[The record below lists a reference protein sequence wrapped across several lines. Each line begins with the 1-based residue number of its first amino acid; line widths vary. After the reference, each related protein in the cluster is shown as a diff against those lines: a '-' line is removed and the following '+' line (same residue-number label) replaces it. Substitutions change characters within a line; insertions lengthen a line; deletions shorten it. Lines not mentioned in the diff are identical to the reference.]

1 MRNLLDMIYEFQRLH
16 SRERKLDIRLDE
28 GERVRLMG
36 LDRLLQGEVPDTR
49 HRRFARVQLAMPVQ
63 FTRPGGFESGEIRNL
78 SGGGFCIAT
87 PRPPEPGTRLV
98 VRVAEPTFGAEY
110 VFPCRVAWRA
120 ERGPGR
126 MGVQIDG
133 VPHCADFFGDETT
146 GVWRRSV
153 RFGSDQDEPLV
164 A

>member
-1 MRNLLDMIYEFQRLH
+1 MRNLLDMIYEYQRLH
-16 SRERKLDIRLDE
+16 SREQKLDIRLDE

-49 HRRFARVQLAMPVQ
+49 MRHFARVKLAMPVQ
-63 FTRPGGFESGEIRNL
+63 FTRPGGFESGEIRDL

-98 VRVAEPTFGAEY
+98 VRVAEPTSGAEY
-110 VFPCRVAWRA
+110 VFPCRVVWRA
-120 ERGPGR
+120 SRGPGR

-133 VPHCADFFGDETT
+133 MPTCADFFGDETT

-153 RFGSDQDEPLV
+153 RFGNESDEPLV